1 MKVEIQ
7 IDEGLFDDG
16 VCISIS
22 RIEAGIQIPVI
33 KKIVLTP
40 DELLGKIM
48 ALNLQL
54 GGEFIDNRE
63 IN

>member
-40 DELLGKIM
+40 DELLGKM